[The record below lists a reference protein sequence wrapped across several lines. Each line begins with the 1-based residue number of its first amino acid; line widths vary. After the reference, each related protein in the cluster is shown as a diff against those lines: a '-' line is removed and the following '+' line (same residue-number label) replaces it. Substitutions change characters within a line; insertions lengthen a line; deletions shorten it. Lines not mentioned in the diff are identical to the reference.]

1 MEKINSKQSVKKES
15 GFLSFG
21 PLLFILL
28 VLVTVYS
35 SFKII
40 PFYYSYYELQNIFQ
54 AQAEVATMKK
64 DSEIIDIIDR
74 AMKKLEVPADVKDL
88 RIMRVSGKIIIE
100 LSYSEVF
107 FIDFGEGYD
116 YDIWEFDF
124 KPRGEAR
131 I

>member
-1 MEKINSKQSVKKES
+1 MKINNSKKYSKKEA

-28 VLVTVYS
+28 VLVTVFS

-40 PFYYSYYELQNIFQ
+40 PFYYSYYELQNLFQ
-54 AQAEVATMKK
+54 AQAEVATISK

-88 RIMRVSGKIIIE
+88 RIRRESGKIIIE